1 MEAYVYII
9 AYDHHQHT
17 QGARG
22 HAPWRVQS
30 PGIDSGQ
37 RVQRSGGRALRVHK
51 PAAHVA
57 AHGVVRRHGTVHV
70 QQAAGARHIQLAA
83 RGKPGG
89 RRVGGHPALGVRPF
103 AGGHRVAAGD
113 AQGVVREVTPP
124 VRAAACCGFDAQG
137 SRFFCK
143 KLRSFLDICER
154 KRHNARARVLA

>member
-9 AYDHHQHT
+9 AYGHHQHT

-37 RVQRSGGRALRVHK
+37 RVQRAGRRALRVHK
-51 PAAHVA
+51 PAAHAA
-57 AHGVVRRHGTVHV
+57 AHGVVRRHGAVHV
-70 QQAAGARHIQLAA
+70 QQTAGARRVQLAA

-89 RRVGGHPALGVRPF
+89 RRVGGHPALCVRPF
-103 AGGHRVAAGD
+103 AGGHRVAAGG
-113 AQGVVREVTPP
+113 AQGVVREVMPP
-124 VRAAACCGFDAQG
+124 VRAAACCRFDAQG